1 MFGESTAD
9 FFCKEQ
15 QENSHF
21 KGCLVSRRVAFFC
34 KEQQENSHYK
44 ECLITGPVAL
54 SYTKQQ
60 EISHYKG
67 CSVTELVNPW
77 QWGGTDSE
85 GRSVCWEWVRRQWV
99 NSFNVVALSLLD
111 VLVQSPSNCSHADLP
126 SCPECSFWELC
137 SVWESINGH
146 SSKHVM
152 IRMSCRSPGNTLA
165 RTSYDTLR
173 TWHHMAP

>member
-1 MFGESTAD
+1 MAFLCE
-9 FFCKEQ
+9 KR

-44 ECLITGPVAL
+44 ECLISGPAAL

-60 EISHYKG
+60 EVSDYKG

-85 GRSVCWEWVRRQWV
+85 GR
-99 NSFNVVALSLLD
+99 
-111 VLVQSPSNCSHADLP
+111 LVS
-126 SCPECSFWELC
+126 
-137 SVWESINGH
+137 
-146 SSKHVM
+146 
-152 IRMSCRSPGNTLA
+152 
-165 RTSYDTLR
+165 
-173 TWHHMAP
+173 